1 MLEILFG
8 NQNTERILFTILL
21 NEKCYAKQLA
31 DRFGTALFG
40 FQTTL
45 QKLEKA
51 NILVSFKEGNTRL
64 FQLNPRYP
72 FLAELK
78 QLIQKAYEFLPEE
91 IKNRYYTPISR
102 KRPRRTGKPLFS
114 Y

>member
-21 NEKCYAKQLA
+21 SEKCYAKQLA
-31 DRFGTALFG
+31 DHFGTALFG

-51 NILVSFKEGNTRL
+51 NILVSFKEGSTRI
-64 FQLNPRYP
+64 FQFNPRYP
-72 FLAELK
+72 FLQELK
-78 QLIQKAYEFLPEE
+78 QLIQKAYEFLPKD
-91 IKNRYYTPISR
+91 IKEKYYEPVSR
-102 KRPRRTGKPLFS
+102 TRPRRTGKPL
-114 Y
+114 